1 MTGQEAAARV
11 ASTLVKKVL
20 AALAGILGIA
30 WLRRR
35 AAQPVGPDPAEALR
49 AKLAEQREPEP
60 QPGPDPGPEP
70 EPEPEPE
77 QQEDVAARRSEVHDR
92 ARQAMDDLS
101 GPAAEE

>member
-1 MTGQEAAARV
+1 MTGREAAARV
-11 ASTLVKKVL
+11 ASTFVKKVL

-35 AAQPVGPDPAEALR
+35 AAQPVGPDPAEELR
-49 AKLAEQREPEP
+49 AKLAEQREP
-60 QPGPDPGPEP
+60 DAEP
-70 EPEPEPE
+70 EPEPEAETESE
-77 QQEDVAARRSEVHDR
+77 QEQPEDVAARRSEVHDR